1 MSRLRSAM
9 RHLHTARGGVAGV
22 ALAALIAG
30 CASAPPSRFP
40 SAGAALERMRQT
52 YACSRAV
59 RAEAK
64 IDYFGEEGRVRGN
77 VMYIA
82 ALPERLRFD
91 VFSPFGVTLAT
102 LTSDGANFTLYD
114 FREKSFHYGPAS
126 VCNVARFTRV
136 PVPPHALAQLLR
148 GEAPL
153 LVHSPEQ
160 ASLEWSSGLFSS
172 GRYVVEIRS
181 KHAARERIELA
192 PRPEDWQRP
201 WAEQRLRVLKVAI
214 EQQGIELY
222 SADLADH
229 RVVRTAAAHVDP
241 DGLAPALPPSGPACD
256 AEVPGRVRLEVPGTD
271 QDLILRNDRVH
282 HNPPLEVATFR
293 QVPPGGVRVRY
304 SGCTSQR

>member
-1 MSRLRSAM
+1 M
-9 RHLHTARGGVAGV
+9 LHHRRTARSGSACAG
-22 ALAALIAG
+22 AALGALLALG

-40 SAGAALERMRQT
+40 SAEAVLDRMRQT
-52 YACSRAV
+52 VACSRAV

-64 IDYFGEEGRVRGN
+64 IDYFGDQGRARGN

-82 ALPERLRFD
+82 QLPEQLRFD

-102 LTSDGANFTLYD
+102 LTSDGKNFALYD

-148 GEAPL
+148 GEAPV

-160 ASLEWSSGLFSS
+160 ASLHWSSGLFSS
-172 GRYVVEIRS
+172 GRYVVEIQS
-181 KHAARERIELA
+181 KHAARERIELT

-201 WAEQRLRVLKVAI
+201 WAEQRLRVLSVAI

-222 SADLADH
+222 SAELADH
-229 RVVRTAAAHVDP
+229 RVVRTALAQTDP
-241 DGLAPALPPSGPACD
+241 DGLSPTLPPSGPACD

-282 HNPPLEVATFR
+282 HNPPLDSRSFR
-293 QVPPGGVRVRY
+293 QVPPGGVSVRY
-304 SGCTSQR
+304 SGCTTTP